1 MAVRKCFILGDDLII
16 RIADINFKYFSGFA
30 KTQKEKSI
38 NSLHYEIRNKYS
50 VNVLE
55 ISSSSNSEL
64 GKSLSAFNLKLTY
77 KDKEI
82 PVENIFQ
89 SSKVFI
95 NGGPYIDLLFTSPSK
110 AKKDERLK
118 NSGELQYF
126 YFNNY
131 KFPLKPTTIF
141 YDYIYCFTL
150 YQHKELVKELINYK
164 AFTDIEFN
172 ALKSRNCQAHSVCI
186 FLSLFKKGIIDEALL
201 DFSNFKKLT
210 LDIYDNE
217 ITL

>member
-1 MAVRKCFILGDDLII
+1 MAIRKCFILGDDLII
-16 RIADINFKYFSGFA
+16 RIVDINFKYFSGFA

-50 VNVLE
+50 INVLE

-64 GKSLSAFNLKLTY
+64 GKSLSAFNLKFHFN
-77 KDKEI
+77 DKEI

-89 SSKVFI
+89 SSKVFT
-95 NGGPYIDLLFTSPSK
+95 NGGPYEDLLFISPPK

-126 YFNNY
+126 YFNNQ

-141 YDYIYCFTL
+141 YDYIYCLAL
-150 YQHKELVKELINYK
+150 YEHKELIDELINYK

-172 ALKSRNCQAHSVCI
+172 ANKSRNCQAHSICI
-186 FLSLFKKGIIDEALL
+186 FLVLLKKKLIKEALL
-201 DFSNFKKLT
+201 DFTNFKKLT
-210 LDIYDNE
+210 IDIYENE
-217 ITL
+217 IIL